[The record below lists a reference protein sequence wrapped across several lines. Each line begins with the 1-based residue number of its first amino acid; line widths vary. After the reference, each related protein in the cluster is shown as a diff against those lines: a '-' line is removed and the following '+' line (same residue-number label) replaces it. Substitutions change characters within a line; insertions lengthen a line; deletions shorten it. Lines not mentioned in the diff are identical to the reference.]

1 MQKYSEYVKRH
12 RENSGHVFI
21 DNKEFVFLRD
31 PQTVKMQE
39 GRCKTIAICP
49 SEAAPSKKITESNLK
64 TVNVSIYLIE
74 WKVLN
79 VEDQP
84 ESLYECDWE
93 SPFNIIE
100 KGHIGIVDD
109 LEEHERSTMYYI
121 DNNLTLEIDGKLFC

>member
-49 SEAAPSKKITESNLK
+49 SEAAPSKK
-64 TVNVSIYLIE
+64 
-74 WKVLN
+74 
-79 VEDQP
+79 
-84 ESLYECDWE
+84 
-93 SPFNIIE
+93 
-100 KGHIGIVDD
+100 
-109 LEEHERSTMYYI
+109 
-121 DNNLTLEIDGKLFC
+121 